1 MIMTGCAPTNTVI
14 PYWNVIKNWS
24 REDRSNLAELLEV
37 SLKEEENT
45 DMVEFTD
52 QLSPE
57 LMQGLAE
64 CAIKEHRAGHCLTTN
79 QVEQN
84 VMEAMGW

>member
-1 MIMTGCAPTNTVI
+1 MIMTGCVPTNTVV
-14 PYWNVIKNWS
+14 PYWNEIKKWS
-24 REDRSNLAELLEV
+24 REDKSNLAKLLEV
-37 SLKEEENT
+37 SLAEEENS
-45 DMVEFTD
+45 DMTEFGN
-52 QLSPE
+52 QLSPV

-64 CAIKEHRAGHCLTTN
+64 CAIMEHRAGHCLTTT

>member
-1 MIMTGCAPTNTVI
+1 MMMTGCVPTNTVV
-14 PYWNVIKNWS
+14 PYWNEIKNWS
-24 REDRSNLAELLEV
+24 REDRSNLAELLEL
-37 SLKEEENT
+37 SLNDDNANLT
-45 DMVEFTD
+45 DFAN

-64 CAIKEHRAGHCLTTN
+64 YAIKEHRAGRCLTTK
-79 QVEQN
+79 QVEES

>member
-1 MIMTGCAPTNTVI
+1 MMMTGCVPTNTVV
-14 PYWNVIKNWS
+14 PYWNEIKNWS
-24 REDRSNLAELLEV
+24 REDRSNLAELLEL
-37 SLKEEENT
+37 SLNDENANLT
-45 DMVEFTD
+45 DFAN

-64 CAIKEHRAGHCLTTN
+64 YAIKEHRAGRCLTTK
-79 QVEQN
+79 QVEEN

>member
-1 MIMTGCAPTNTVI
+1 MTGCVPTNTVV
-14 PYWNVIKNWS
+14 PYWNEIKNWS
-24 REDRSNLAELLEV
+24 REDRSNLAELLEL
-37 SLKEEENT
+37 SLNDENANLT
-45 DMVEFTD
+45 DFAN

-64 CAIKEHRAGHCLTTN
+64 YAIKEHRAGRCLTTK
-79 QVEQN
+79 QVEEN

>member
-1 MIMTGCAPTNTVI
+1 MIMTGCTPTNTVV
-14 PYWNVIKNWS
+14 PYWNEIKNWS

-37 SLKEEENT
+37 SLEEEENS
-45 DMVEFTD
+45 DMTEFAN

-64 CAIKEHRAGHCLTTN
+64 CAIKEHRAGHCLTTS

>member
-1 MIMTGCAPTNTVI
+1 MMMKGCVPTNTVV
-14 PYWNVIKNWS
+14 PYWNEIKNWS
-24 REDRSNLAELLEV
+24 REDRSNLAELLEL
-37 SLKEEENT
+37 SLNDENANLT
-45 DMVEFTD
+45 DFAN

-64 CAIKEHRAGHCLTTN
+64 YAIKEHRAGRCLTTK
-79 QVEQN
+79 QVEEN

>member
-1 MIMTGCAPTNTVI
+1 MVMTGCVPTNTVV
-14 PYWNVIKNWS
+14 PYWNEIKNWS
-24 REDRSNLAELLEV
+24 REDRSNLAKLLEV
-37 SLKEEENT
+37 SLEEENEEMT
-45 DMVEFTD
+45 DFAN

-64 CAIKEHRAGHCLTTN
+64 YAIKEHRAGRCLTTK
-79 QVEQN
+79 QVEEN

>member
-1 MIMTGCAPTNTVI
+1 MMMTGCVPTNTVV
-14 PYWNVIKNWS
+14 PYWNEIMNWS
-24 REDRSNLAELLEV
+24 REDRSNLAELLEL
-37 SLKEEENT
+37 SLNDEDAVMT
-45 DMVEFTD
+45 EFTN

-64 CAIKEHRAGHCLTTN
+64 CAIKEHRAGHCLTTA